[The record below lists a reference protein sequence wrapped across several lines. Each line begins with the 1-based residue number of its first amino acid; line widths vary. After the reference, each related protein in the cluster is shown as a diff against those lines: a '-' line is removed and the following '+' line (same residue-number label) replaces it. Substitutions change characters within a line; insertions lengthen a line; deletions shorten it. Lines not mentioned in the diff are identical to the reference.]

1 MTGMRVNVLKAILS
15 AREAKTALAVVT
27 RIADGVQC
35 TYDGTT
41 RNGDLDLSTAQ
52 LSEVQGRMRDDR
64 SGTFEDETLFV
75 HVHNPPLRLII
86 VGAVHIGQ
94 ALAPMAKITGFDV
107 TVVDPRGSFLTEE
120 RFPGITLCDEW
131 PDDALEALAPDA
143 RTAVVTLTHDPK
155 LDDPALEAAL
165 RSPAFYI
172 ASLGGKKTHGGRLE
186 RLRAVGFD
194 PETLSRINGPAG
206 LNIGAISPAEIA
218 VSILAELTAIRHG
231 RVSAARAA
239 A

>member
-1 MTGMRVNVLKAILS
+1 MRAKTLDAILA

-27 RIADGVQC
+27 RISDGVQC
-35 TYDGTT
+35 TFDGSSTD
-41 RNGDLDLSTAQ
+41 GQLDLSTGQ
-52 LSEVQGRMRDDR
+52 LQEVQDRMRSDR
-64 SGTFEDETLFV
+64 SGTFQDGALFV

-86 VGAVHIGQ
+86 VGAVHIAQ
-94 ALAPMAKITGFDV
+94 ALAPMASITGFDV
-107 TVVDPRGSFLTEE
+107 TVVDPRGSFATKE

-131 PDDALEALAPDA
+131 PDDALEELAPDT

-155 LDDPALEAAL
+155 LDDPALEVAL

-194 PETLSRINGPAG
+194 AETLARINGPAG
-206 LNIGAISPAEIA
+206 LNIGAVSPAEIA

-231 RVSAARAA
+231 RPTMLAA

>member
-1 MTGMRVNVLKAILS
+1 MRAQTLDAILA

-27 RIADGVQC
+27 RISDGVQC
-35 TYDGTT
+35 TFDGSST
-41 RNGDLDLSTAQ
+41 NGELDLSPGQ
-52 LSEVQGRMRDDR
+52 LQEVQDRMRNDR
-64 SGTFEDETLFV
+64 SGTFEDGALFV

-86 VGAVHIGQ
+86 VGAVHIAQ
-94 ALAPMAKITGFDV
+94 ALAPMASITGFDV
-107 TVVDPRGSFLTEE
+107 TVVDPRGSFATEE

-131 PDDALEALAPDA
+131 PDDALAELAPDT

-155 LDDPALEAAL
+155 LDDPALEVAL
-165 RSPAFYI
+165 RSQAFYI

-194 PETLSRINGPAG
+194 AETLARINGPAG
-206 LNIGAISPAEIA
+206 LNIGAVSPAEIA

-231 RVSAARAA
+231 RPTMLAA